1 MRPNATSFL
10 ILDWE
15 SVAANTSKTQNP
27 GNGGCKTSAGLPFNV
42 GATHVGAISDPT
54 IAATAAQTRFMSEGA
69 GG

>member
-15 SVAANTSKTQNP
+15 SVAANTSKTQN
-27 GNGGCKTSAGLPFNV
+27 GGCRTSAGLPFNV

-54 IAATAAQTRFMSEGA
+54 IAATAAQTRFMSEGT